1 MTDRLH
7 PRENPDLLG
16 HENAESELLDA
27 WNSGRLHHAWLIN
40 GPKGIGKA
48 TLAYRFARFV
58 LAGGSGPVVDDGPA
72 LFGDDDMAK
81 IPASLALDP
90 EHPSFR
96 RVAANGH
103 ADLHVIE
110 RGLSYD
116 GKRQQTV
123 IPVDTIRTAGHAMS
137 LTAGEG
143 GWRVIIVDCAEEMNI
158 NAANALLKVLEEPP
172 PRALLLLVTHAAG
185 RLLPTIRSRCCQL
198 RLPSLTNE
206 VVEQL
211 LAKDHPGLSD
221 EDRRTLARLSDGSI
235 GRALDLADSGGVA
248 LQQDLIGLM
257 KTLPSL
263 DMASAHRFADKVAR
277 RDADAA
283 WRTAV
288 DLASRCLADIV
299 IAGARGTDLA
309 ARGYGPMEVTCL
321 ARLQSLAGPDQ
332 WGDAWEKNS
341 VLFAKA
347 DSANLDRKQVMLSA
361 LAAMENVARTGV

>member
-16 HENAESELLDA
+16 QAEAESELLEA
-27 WNSGRLHHAWLIN
+27 WASGRLHHAWLIN

-58 LAGGSGPVVDDGPA
+58 LAGGSGPVEDDGPA

-81 IPASLALDP
+81 IPASMALDP

-110 RGLSYD
+110 RGLSDD

-123 IPVDTIRTAGHAMS
+123 IPVDAIRASGHAMS

-143 GWRVIIVDCAEEMNI
+143 GWRIIIVDGAEEMNI

-172 PRALLLLVTHAAG
+172 PRALLLLVTHAPG

-211 LAKDHPGLSD
+211 LAKNHPGLSD
-221 EDRRTLARLSDGSI
+221 NDRQTLARLSDGSI
-235 GRALDLADSGGVA
+235 GRALDLADSGGVV

-257 KTLPSL
+257 NTLPSL

-288 DLASRCLADIV
+288 DLASRSLADLV

-309 ARGYGPMEVTCL
+309 ARGYGPAEVACL
-321 ARLQSLAGPDQ
+321 VRLQSLAGPDR
-332 WGDAWEKNS
+332 WGDAWEKNT

-361 LAAMENVARTGV
+361 LATMENVARTGV